1 MRHRPFVIACA
12 GVALAAAGLLL
23 GPAAGAQEGR
33 GIITLEATHPAG
45 TSVHFIV
52 RVTWADDGR
61 PAAGAVVT
69 ATAVDSD
76 GTQLTPVTLAPA
88 DSDGRYAN
96 AIDFGSPGT
105 WTVRFASIDPTGRT
119 VMTQEVEASGAGGS
133 DSGDSGAFAPAD
145 DSTGAS
151 DASSSG
157 GGMPVWVIV
166 AAAVVAF
173 GGAFLGLRTV
183 RRYRREAAGEE
194 AQFADLEAARSA
206 HKGSDAEADSEGGTS
221 SRPPGPGA

>member
-1 MRHRPFVIACA
+1 MYRSRARRGSRPASGPTTPPPHGGHALGRQLRGSHPMRHRPFVIACA

-61 PAAGAVVT
+61 PAAAAVVT

-88 DSDGRYAN
+88 DDDGRYAN

-105 WTVRFASIDPTGRT
+105 WTVRFRS
-119 VMTQEVEASGAGGS
+119 EE
-133 DSGDSGAFAPAD
+133 
-145 DSTGAS
+145 
-151 DASSSG
+151 
-157 GGMPVWVIV
+157 
-166 AAAVVAF
+166 
-173 GGAFLGLRTV
+173 
-183 RRYRREAAGEE
+183 RRVGKAC
-194 AQFADLEAARSA
+194 
-206 HKGSDAEADSEGGTS
+206 
-221 SRPPGPGA
+221 

>member
-23 GPAAGAQEGR
+23 GPAAGAQEGG
-33 GIITLEATHPAG
+33 GIITLEAAHPAG

-52 RVTWADDGR
+52 RVTGKADGR
-61 PAAGAVVT
+61 PATDAVVT

-88 DSDGRYAN
+88 DNDGRYAN

-105 WTVRFASIDPTGRT
+105 WTVRFASVNPTGT
-119 VMTQEVEASGAGGS
+119 AEVTETVEAGGAGGA
-133 DSGDSGAFAPAD
+133 DSGDSGGGFAPAD
-145 DSTGAS
+145 DNTGAS
-151 DASSSG
+151 GAASDSGG
-157 GGMPVWVIV
+157 GGMPVWLIV

-183 RRYRREAAGEE
+183 RRYRSEAATEE
-194 AQFADLEAARSA
+194 AQFADLEAARSERKSPKA
-206 HKGSDAEADSEGGTS
+206 
-221 SRPPGPGA
+221 GA